1 MTIINRSNSGRT
13 ENLTIGSQ
21 MSQAQYRPYSN
32 LEMSQRRHEDSA
44 SGMEIVKET
53 SERTEKDK
61 ELE

>member
-1 MTIINRSNSGRT
+1 MVAQR
-13 ENLTIGSQ
+13 TIGSH

-32 LEMSQRRHEDSA
+32 LEMSQQRHEDSA
-44 SGMEIVKET
+44 SGKEIVEEI